1 MKRALGFLLLILF
14 LTGSRTLAQIKDYY
28 YKNFQNL
35 GNFQQQSSRSSALI
49 LSTPIQGTVN
59 MAIILCVEKGQP
71 RNFPFRLL
79 LIILKIIALSAIS
92 LTHTKAAQ
100 ISLYLKWSVEPLSEL
115 KAGFYQ
121 SRRYHQHFNL
131 TIIYA

>member
-71 RNFPFRLL
+71 RNFSISTFINNIKDNCPFCYFTYSY
-79 LIILKIIALSAIS
+79 KSS
-92 LTHTKAAQ
+92 TDLTLFKMECGT
-100 ISLYLKWSVEPLSEL
+100 SV
-115 KAGFYQ
+115 
-121 SRRYHQHFNL
+121 
-131 TIIYA
+131 